1 MAASHRL
8 GVHKKAPPFSSVFDA
23 ASSDGTSDSESE
35 QHTAIAPLSETPPV
49 GPPSI
54 PPQLRCAGEMA
65 EQQEVIEPP
74 AKRARV
80 PDLDTGVNAM
90 LGEILRHELP
100 PLDDGSLDGSL
111 DVLRHEPPSLSTD
124 LDFFLTNLETE
135 IESTPSASPSVS
147 PPLPLQPPPAKRKS
161 GGGGGGGGG
170 GSRKDWEPWED
181 EAIRNFVESK
191 GPKWRKIAAM
201 LPGRSDDAVRNRW
214 VRVQGGGRAANSG
227 GVGADAAVGAAAAA
241 ARAPAEPEARAAPEL
256 DGRGGRDHLAVG
268 GRGGQPVEPHRDA
281 AAQPHRARDP
291 QPVAPPP
298 ADGGGRRRRCRRR
311 RVYRGRALL
320 RSRVAPQHLLVQV

>member
-1 MAASHRL
+1 MAAPHRV
-8 GVHKKAPPFSSVFDA
+8 GVHMFSAAFPSVFDA

-35 QHTAIAPLSETPPV
+35 QHTAIAPLSKRPLSDRLDTAATAM
-49 GPPSI
+49 
-54 PPQLRCAGEMA
+54 LGEMA
-65 EQQEVIEPP
+65 EQLEVIEPP

-90 LGEILRHELP
+90 LGEILSHELP

-111 DVLRHEPPSLSTD
+111 DVLHHEPPSLSTD

-147 PPLPLQPPPAKRKS
+147 PPLPLQPPAAKRKS

-191 GPKWRKIAAM
+191 GPKWRAIAAM

-214 VRVQGGGRAANSG
+214 ARLNDGG
-227 GVGADAAVGAAAAA
+227 
-241 ARAPAEPEARAAPEL
+241 
-256 DGRGGRDHLAVG
+256 
-268 GRGGQPVEPHRDA
+268 
-281 AAQPHRARDP
+281 
-291 QPVAPPP
+291 
-298 ADGGGRRRRCRRR
+298 ADGGGGGGAVVRRPRSERAAGEPKAERVSWSRAEDATIVHSVAELGHKWYLIAQRLPGRTDHAIRNRYHRLQSIASNGHRRSFDSLD
-311 RVYRGRALL
+311 AFDSLAA
-320 RSRVAPQHLLVQV
+320 APILAMPPVLAA

>member
-1 MAASHRL
+1 MAGPHRV
-8 GVHKKAPPFSSVFDA
+8 GVHNAMFSAAFPSVFDA

-35 QHTAIAPLSETPPV
+35 QHTAIAPLSKRPLSDRLDTAATAM
-49 GPPSI
+49 
-54 PPQLRCAGEMA
+54 LGEMA
-65 EQQEVIEPP
+65 EQLEVIEPP

-90 LGEILRHELP
+90 LGEILSHELP

-147 PPLPLQPPPAKRKS
+147 PPLPLQPAAAKRK
-161 GGGGGGGGG
+161 GGGGGGGG

-191 GPKWRKIAAM
+191 GPKWRAIAAM

-214 VRVQGGGRAANSG
+214 VRVQGGGRAANGG

-241 ARAPAEPEARAAPEL
+241 APRQPNPKREQRQSWTAEEDAIISQSVGEAGNRWSLIVTRLPNRTEHAIRNRWHRLQQMGAGAA
-256 DGRGGRDHLAVG
+256 G
-268 GRGGQPVEPHRDA
+268 DA
-281 AAQPHRARDP
+281 AVDASIA
-291 QPVAPPP
+291 
-298 ADGGGRRRRCRRR
+298 G
-311 RVYRGRALL
+311 ALC
-320 RSRVAPQHLLVQV
+320 